1 MIIMTVLG
9 ALAILEADV
18 LECKKRNIDTS
29 EMREAL
35 EFFEPVIRPQRLI
48 PQYRNNLPCRNTICI
63 SRALREL
70 LQEER
75 NARPSRIQ
83 TPFLILNKLPKL
95 TM

>member
-1 MIIMTVLG
+1 MTVLG

-48 PQYRNNLPCRNTICI
+48 PQYRNNLPYQMDRTHEW
-63 SRALREL
+63 EL
-70 LQEER
+70 EGQQQVCVLLSPVSVTRCAFCQKY
-75 NARPSRIQ
+75 AWTGS
-83 TPFLILNKLPKL
+83 L
-95 TM
+95 

>member
-1 MIIMTVLG
+1 MLVSRQLTNRILG
-9 ALAILEADV
+9 DA
-18 LECKKRNIDTS
+18 
-29 EMREAL
+29 
-35 EFFEPVIRPQRLI
+35 QRL
-48 PQYRNNLPCRNTICI
+48 RNESLELRHPCRNTICI